1 MTCMQHNIEQHIST
15 KVTLPY
21 YICWPAKLQ
30 ETKLQK
36 PCVVLVKMLNLNIFN
51 LLFSSKNLPKP
62 NKTAHYLYSIYTCR
76 KEGGCTISHGRQGS
90 PALLEP
96 LCLGGGVLPVRT
108 ESCAQWQSSLKSA
121 QHIANI
127 GNTLVFQNF
136 QDRLWE
142 KQQNICLD
150 WGWFF
155 HSSGIHQLLPLPL
168 SALRVRNH
176 STLYRV
182 SSCSSKC
189 PQAG

>member
-15 KVTLPY
+15 KVTLSY

-36 PCVVLVKMLNLNIFN
+36 PCIVLVKMLNLNIFN
-51 LLFSSKNLPKP
+51 SLFSSKNLPKP
-62 NKTAHYLYSIYTCR
+62 NKTAH
-76 KEGGCTISHGRQGS
+76 
-90 PALLEP
+90 ALFEP

-121 QHIANI
+121 QHITNI
-127 GNTLVFQNF
+127 GNTLGFQNF

>member
-15 KVTLPY
+15 KVTLSY

-36 PCVVLVKMLNLNIFN
+36 PCIVLVKMLNLNIFN

-90 PALLEP
+90 PALFEP

-121 QHIANI
+121 QHITNI
-127 GNTLVFQNF
+127 GNTLGFQNF

-142 KQQNICLD
+142 KQQIYLFGLRVIFPQL
-150 WGWFF
+150 W
-155 HSSGIHQLLPLPL
+155 HSSIT
-168 SALRVRNH
+168 
-176 STLYRV
+176 STATFITASKKSLYTV
-182 SSCSSKC
+182 SR
-189 PQAG
+189 